1 MIIPQFVELPDGE
14 QFFTISRTTDRPVYS
29 MDTQDRRLAISL
41 GCEIRH
47 ANKLIYAGSG
57 ALPADT
63 AFSRIG
69 INCHLCSRLNCA
81 QRAHDPLVVEL
92 TTDTSRRGET
102 RYES

>member
-1 MIIPQFVELPDGE
+1 
-14 QFFTISRTTDRPVYS
+14 

-57 ALPADT
+57 ALPAD
-63 AFSRIG
+63 AIFSRIG